1 MHLAAK
7 HRNTLMVC
15 LLLKAQ
21 ADPLPRNAAGE
32 RAVDIAVA
40 NEDADIVAMLRMAS
54 MREEMRRHPS
64 FSDDHRKDSTLRRT
78 LNQISMM
85 NMGSQ
90 SLNANDASSESSD
103 ADDDVEEEEV
113 FETVT
118 QGLGSLDLKPKTD
131 ETAGDPPKIPP
142 KKRGRTVVRRRPE
155 LHSHQQ
161 RPRTEVPIEANSS
174 RRSKAMFDYG
184 GPGDGHRL
192 ERANIPMARGEA
204 FEVIRADVRGWTK
217 VRSLSD
223 DVSQRREGFVPT
235 SFLEE
240 ISEDNS

>member
-85 NMGSQ
+85 NMGSR
-90 SLNANDASSESSD
+90 SPNDASSESSD
-103 ADDDVEEEEV
+103 DDVEEDEV
-113 FETVT
+113 T
-118 QGLGSLDLKPKTD
+118 LGLKPKTD
-131 ETAGDPPKIPP
+131 KTAAAGDPPKIPP

>member
-90 SLNANDASSESSD
+90 SPNANDASSESSD
-103 ADDDVEEEEV
+103 DDVEEDEV
-113 FETVT
+113 T
-118 QGLGSLDLKPKTD
+118 LGLKPKTD
-131 ETAGDPPKIPP
+131 KTAAAGDPPKIPP